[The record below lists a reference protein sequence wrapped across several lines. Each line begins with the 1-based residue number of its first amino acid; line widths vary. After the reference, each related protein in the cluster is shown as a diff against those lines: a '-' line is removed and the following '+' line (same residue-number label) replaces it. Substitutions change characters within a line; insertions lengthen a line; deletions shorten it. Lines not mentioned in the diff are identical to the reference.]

1 MNSTFVQRV
10 HYFVFYVRSAHSRAA
25 LTPRTV
31 HWTLLG
37 AAQSLHGE
45 HLPFSKFFR
54 KKNEKKCIFV
64 DFGQRNDDYLERR
77 ALLPYFWCDFGE

>member
-1 MNSTFVQRV
+1 MDSTFVLRV

-54 KKNEKKCIFV
+54 KKIIKKVHFFR
-64 DFGQRNDDYLERR
+64 FGAVLRVRIVIIRNGQGL
-77 ALLPYFWCDFGE
+77 